1 MVLMI
6 DRTMAETMRAAA
18 REYPVVTVL
27 GPRQAGKTTL
37 ARATFPDYEYCNLEN
52 PEVRRLAREDPKQFF
67 SLREGPVILDEIQRV
82 PELLSWIQ
90 VRVDESQVKGRYILT
105 GSHQLSLHETV
116 AQSLAG
122 RTALLRLFPLSMEEL
137 RLSGFALEK
146 NILMQTGFMPRI
158 YDDGIDP
165 AGVYA
170 NYFRTYVERDVRQLM
185 EIRNLSLFEDFIRL
199 LAGRIGQPL
208 NLSSLSGDVGVSG
221 TTLKEWL
228 SLLEASF
235 VIFRLTPYYRN
246 FGKRIVKSP
255 KIYFTEPGLAA
266 WLLGIESAKEA
277 ARDPLHGNLFEN
289 MVVVEA
295 LKSRL
300 NAGKEPSLYFWQ
312 DSNRNE
318 VDLIYE
324 KQRRL
329 VPIEIKSAMTWHRDF
344 AANLSK
350 FQRSIPDAEDGYV
363 IYAGDLCPASE
374 RFTALG
380 YAATS
385 TIFA

>member
-1 MVLMI
+1 
-6 DRTMAETMRAAA
+6 MAETMRVAA
-18 REYPVVTVL
+18 REYPVVTLL

-52 PEVRRLAREDPKQFF
+52 PEVRRLAKEDPKQFF
-67 SLREGPVILDEIQRV
+67 ALREGPVILDEIQRV

-90 VRVDESQVKGRYILT
+90 VQVDENKAKGQYILT
-105 GSHQLSLHETV
+105 GSHQLSLHEAV

-122 RTALLRLFPLSMEEL
+122 RTALLRLLPLSMEEL
-137 RLSGFALEK
+137 KLSGFALDK
-146 NILMQTGFMPRI
+146 NVLLQTGFMPRI

-199 LAGRIGQPL
+199 LAGRIAQPL
-208 NLSSLSGDVGVSG
+208 NLSRLSGEVGVSG
-221 TTLKEWL
+221 TTLKDWF

-235 VIFRLTPYYRN
+235 IIFRLTPYYRN

-295 LKSRL
+295 WKSRL
-300 NAGKEPSLYFWQ
+300 NAGKEPRLYFWQ

-344 AANLSK
+344 AANVSK

-363 IYAGDLCPASE
+363 IYAGDLFPE
-374 RFTALG
+374 GEHFTALG
-380 YAATS
+380 YTS
-385 TIFA
+385 TSKIFA

>member
-1 MVLMI
+1 
-6 DRTMAETMRAAA
+6 MAETMRTAA
-18 REYPVVTVL
+18 REYPVVTLL

-52 PEVRRLAREDPKQFF
+52 PEVRRLAAEDPKQFF
-67 SLREGPVILDEIQRV
+67 ALREGAVILDEIQRV
-82 PELLSWIQ
+82 PDLLSWVQ
-90 VRVDESQVKGRYILT
+90 VQVDENKAKGQYILT
-105 GSHQLSLHETV
+105 GSHQLSLHEAV

-122 RTALLRLFPLSMEEL
+122 RKALLRLLPLSMEEL
-137 RLSGFALEK
+137 KVSGFSLDK
-146 NILMQTGFMPRI
+146 NVLMQTGFMPRI
-158 YDDGIDP
+158 YNDGMDP

-228 SLLEASF
+228 SILEASF
-235 VIFRLTPYYRN
+235 IIFRLTPYYRN
-246 FGKRIVKSP
+246 FGKRILKSP
-255 KIYFTEPGLAA
+255 KIYFSEPGLAA

-300 NAGKEPSLYFWQ
+300 NAGKEPRLYFWQ
-312 DSNRNE
+312 DSNHNE

-344 AANLSK
+344 PANIWK
-350 FQRSIPDAEDGYV
+350 FQCSIPDAEDGYV
-363 IYAGDLCPASE
+363 IYAGDLCPAGN

-380 YAATS
+380 FASTS
-385 TIFA
+385 RIFA